1 MKRKFNKS
9 CAALAAVCLSFILF
23 GCDLLPE
30 LGPPKE
36 SVSGTIRMST
46 KLPVKAWRTRTL
58 FIIVEREGDG
68 PPLAVQ
74 RLVETRFPYRY
85 VITKDDVMIRGKK
98 FSGRVRVRARLD
110 ADGVPGP
117 LVKGDFEGRTSGV
130 VTVGAQNVDVVID
143 QIGTAPPPKVA
154 KKAPPK
160 PAPPPEMAPSTG
172 SGKTIRGVVRVVPA
186 LVDKAKGKAAI
197 FIIARGKQPGP
208 PLAVMRILNPR
219 FPLEFTL
226 SERNVMLQ
234 GVAFAGEV
242 SLIAKLDGDG
252 KVGTQ
257 PGDIFGGARGPV
269 QVGARDVE
277 IVLSQEAKGEAA
289 QKPARAQGGEEV
301 ISGVIEIAPALKAKA
316 EGKPVLFL
324 IARKGGGGPPL
335 AVVRLA
341 NPRFPLAFEVSKRN
355 VMIPGVPFIGTVSLS
370 ARLDADGSAGPVS
383 AGDLEGR
390 TARPVRVGREERAHR
405 DRQGVLV
412 CFGRNACAD
421 RDARRLGFSTQL
433 LSFIT
438 PRSGA
443 AAAKCA

>member
-1 MKRKFNKS
+1 MKRIFKNS
-9 CAALAAVCLSFILF
+9 CAALAAVCFSLALS

-36 SVSGTIRMST
+36 SVSGTIRMSAN
-46 KLPVKAWRTRTL
+46 LPVKAWRTRTL
-58 FIIVEREGDG
+58 FIILEREGGG

-85 VITKDDVMIRGKK
+85 VITKDDVMIRGRK
-98 FSGRVRVRARLD
+98 FEGRVRVRARLD

-117 LVKGDFEGRTSGV
+117 LVKGDFEGRASGL
-130 VTVGAQNVDVVID
+130 VTVGAKNVDVVID
-143 QIGTAPPPKVA
+143 RIGTAPPPEMA
-154 KKAPPK
+154 KKSPPK
-160 PAPPPEMAPSTG
+160 PAPPKEAPPAG
-172 SGKTIRGVVRVVPA
+172 SVRTIRGVVRVSPA
-186 LVDKAKGKAAI
+186 LAEKAKGKAAI

-208 PLAVMRILNPR
+208 PLAVMRILDPR
-219 FPLEFTL
+219 FPLEFTM
-226 SERNVMLQ
+226 SEQNVMLQ

-289 QKPARAQGGEEV
+289 QRPARTQGAEEV
-301 ISGVIEIAPALKAKA
+301 ISGVIEIAPALRDKAR
-316 EGKPVLFL
+316 GKPVLFL

-335 AVVRLA
+335 AVVRVA
-341 NPRFPLAFEVSKRN
+341 NPRFPLAFEISKRN
-355 VMIPGVPFIGTVSLS
+355 VMIPGVPFEGVVTLS

-383 AGDLEGR
+383 GGDMEGR
-390 TARPVRVGREERAHR
+390 TVQPVRVGQKNVRIVIDKA
-405 DRQGVLV
+405 
-412 CFGRNACAD
+412 F
-421 RDARRLGFSTQL
+421 
-433 LSFIT
+433 
-438 PRSGA
+438 
-443 AAAKCA
+443 